1 MGTSDEFKVARLILM
16 SSVMILEIKAKLFA
30 LPLLI
35 KANNLSHTT
44 EKKSTK
50 INNVMLLEL
59 LLV

>member
-1 MGTSDEFKVARLILM
+1 
-16 SSVMILEIKAKLFA
+16 MILEIKAKLFA

-59 LLV
+59 LLF